1 MLLRCFREPKEA
13 KRSKQAQ
20 AASAAVL
27 DDISP
32 AYSQWQGSHSQKRPL
47 KTTPATPIGSL
58 STSSG
63 NNEILVASVTLHE
76 QQLPPRPPSSTAASA
91 SAPTHRQSLC
101 SYTSDRSRPPSRD
114 GSDRRMPERA
124 PMPKEAKRLFKQRS
138 QESFKDN
145 NKSVTSIPYIDA
157 SPPSVASNGL
167 VIGKA
172 STNATTTPTHCSNIG
187 KCILRLLWKKHC

>member
-1 MLLRCFREPKEA
+1 MLLCCFREPKEA
-13 KRSKQAQ
+13 KRSKKAQ
-20 AASAAVL
+20 AASVEVL

-32 AYSQWQGSHSQKRPL
+32 AYNQWQGSHSQKRPL

-157 SPPSVASNGL
+157 SPPSVSSNGL
-167 VIGKA
+167 LVGKA
-172 STNATTTPTHCSNIG
+172 STNNTTPTHYSKG
-187 KCILRLLWKKHC
+187 KCIFEFD

>member
-1 MLLRCFREPKEA
+1 MLLCCFREPKEA
-13 KRSKQAQ
+13 KRSKKAQ
-20 AASAAVL
+20 PAAV

-32 AYSQWQGSHSQKRPL
+32 AYNQWQGSHSQKRPL

-76 QQLPPRPPSSTAASA
+76 QLPPRPPSSTAATSA
-91 SAPTHRQSLC
+91 SAAAPTHRQSLC

-114 GSDRRMPERA
+114 GSDRRLPERA

-157 SPPSVASNGL
+157 SPPSVSSNGL
-167 VIGKA
+167 LVGKA
-172 STNATTTPTHCSNIG
+172 STNNTTPTHYSKGKGTSSNLIEN
-187 KCILRLLWKKHC
+187 L